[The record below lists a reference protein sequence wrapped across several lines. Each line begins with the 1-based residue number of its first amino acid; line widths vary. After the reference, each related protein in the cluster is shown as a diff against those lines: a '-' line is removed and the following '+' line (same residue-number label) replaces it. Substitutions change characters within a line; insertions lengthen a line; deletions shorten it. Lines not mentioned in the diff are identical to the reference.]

1 MQKLSIRIENDL
13 KKSKTQT
20 FIEPVVET
28 FEAETLAKSIGLAIK
43 YAYDTI
49 TSQYDAPRVVVGDV
63 VLTDAQAKKFK
74 LNFMDFRIEFAN
86 IREHILAQLALS
98 SEEAGVEY
106 IRATDIN
113 GVFKNTKSF
122 TTEQIAAQAKE
133 RLRVVRDVTRWVKA
147 DAQDSVV
154 PTEVAVRRLQ
164 LAEAAKQKR
173 IAAKVS

>member
-28 FEAETLAKSIGLAIK
+28 FEAETLAKAIGLALK
-43 YAYDTI
+43 HVYDTI
-49 TSQYDAPRVVVGDV
+49 TNQYDAPRIVVGDV

-154 PTEVAVRRLQ
+154 PTEVAVRRLE